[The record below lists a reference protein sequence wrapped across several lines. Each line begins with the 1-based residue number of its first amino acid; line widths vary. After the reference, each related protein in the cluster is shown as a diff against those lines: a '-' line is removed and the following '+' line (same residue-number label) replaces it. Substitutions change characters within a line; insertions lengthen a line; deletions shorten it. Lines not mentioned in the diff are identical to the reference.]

1 MQNIYDITIVGGGP
15 AGLYSSFYSG
25 LRGMKT
31 KIIEFQPKLGGKV
44 QIYPEKMIW
53 DVGGMRPTLGQDFVK
68 ELVQQGLT
76 FDPTVCLNTK
86 VEYIEKIDGLFVITT
101 NSGMKHV
108 SKAVILA
115 NGGGI
120 ISPIKLDI
128 QGAEKFEMTNLHY
141 TVQHLE
147 RFSGKHILI
156 SGGGNAAIDWAVE
169 LLEVAASVKVIYRK
183 EQLSAHEAQVQAFIK
198 GGGQIFL
205 NASIQSLVANN
216 ERTCIKEVVIETG
229 YEKVTIAV
237 DDVLINHGYNRESSF
252 EFAADLQP
260 KLKDD
265 YYYVGTGRGKLSVD
279 GLFAAGD
286 IISYEGKINLLV
298 GAFQDAVNAVN
309 SVKKYLEPSAYEH
322 AMVSSHNDVFKER
335 NKELLQEK
343 LVKML

>member
-1 MQNIYDITIVGGGP
+1 MNETYDITIVGGGP

-31 KIIEFQPKLGGKV
+31 KILEFQPKLGGKV
-44 QIYPEKMIW
+44 HIYPEKMIW

-68 ELVQQGLT
+68 ELVQQGIT

-86 VEYIEKIDGLFVITT
+86 VEYIEKVNGLFVITT
-101 NSGMKHV
+101 DSGEKHV

-120 ISPIKLDI
+120 ISPIKLAI
-128 QGAEKFEMTNLHY
+128 QGAEKFEMANLHY
-141 TVQHLE
+141 TIQRLE
-147 RFSGKHILI
+147 KFRGKHVLI

-183 EQLSAHEAQVQAFIK
+183 EQLSAHEAQVDTFIK
-198 GGGQIFL
+198 GGGHIFL
-205 NASIQSLVANN
+205 NASIESLISNAKKTKIQEVIIQSGEEL
-216 ERTCIKEVVIETG
+216 I
-229 YEKVTIAV
+229 TIAV

-252 EFAADLQP
+252 KFAPDLQP
-260 KLKDD
+260 ELKDD
-265 YYYVGTGRGKLSVD
+265 YYFIGTGKGNLTVE

-286 IISYEGKINLLV
+286 IIAYDEKVHLLV

-309 SVKKYLEPSAYEH
+309 SAKKYIEPSAYNH
-322 AMVSSHNDVFKER
+322 AMVSSHNDVFKQK
-335 NKELLQEK
+335 NKELMQEK
-343 LVKML
+343 LTKSI